1 MPLAAQ
7 ELWAIWE
14 ALSFRFKGSRRGVWA
29 AGPSSRLSSSVT
41 RRQAARGK
49 KQEVHKPDK
58 PAQTPLPCKGD
69 QRSSSATNAFTPEA
83 ITPGATVPCEQSN
96 PSRGERK
103 GASAHIVSAAS
114 SGADGGGRRAR
125 NSGASGEQTASA
137 DSSEAAP
144 VKEKIKM
151 HKLRASITLRK
162 QRFHVQSIS
171 TGTAA
176 PLQKRR
182 TLQLPTAFF
191 DTWPG
196 HLIRACTCTCA
207 CSCICASARLFPKH
221 PTCLRNYSG
230 FPPFFFRSQLLLT
243 MFPTH

>member
-58 PAQTPLPCKGD
+58 PAQTASDTSWAD
-69 QRSSSATNAFTPEA
+69 QRGRCRAKGTRGQVQRQTHLLPRRLHQEPLYLA
-83 ITPGATVPCEQSN
+83 SN
-96 PSRGERK
+96 LIHPAGERK
-103 GASAHIVSAAS
+103 GASARTSCRRRHLVRTAA
-114 SGADGGGRRAR
+114 ADGLVIRGRAESRR
-125 NSGASGEQTASA
+125 RLQTAMKQRLL
-137 DSSEAAP
+137 
-144 VKEKIKM
+144 KEKIKM

-162 QRFHVQSIS
+162 QRFRVQSIS

-176 PLQKRR
+176 PLQKA
-182 TLQLPTAFF
+182 QDAP
-191 DTWPG
+191 
-196 HLIRACTCTCA
+196 
-207 CSCICASARLFPKH
+207 ASNGVL
-221 PTCLRNYSG
+221 
-230 FPPFFFRSQLLLT
+230 
-243 MFPTH
+243 